1 MLADASIVPAFIRL
15 CGAKMGP
22 GCVMGLQADADD
34 PGGNGL
40 QVATRNGVI
49 KHSLLGNGPFVD
61 L

>member
-22 GCVMGLQADADD
+22 GCVMGLQADLD
-34 PGGNGL
+34 PGGDGL

-49 KHSLLGNGPFVD
+49 KHGSLGNGPFTD